1 MDDGLLLGSN
11 QDVRFQRLKEQ
22 INGLFRIK
30 EWKTVPFT
38 FLGVNLEKQDDTWV
52 DDMSVYI
59 KAIKVPE
66 IQKKK
71 DDIPLDAQELTTFRQ
86 LVMRLRWP
94 AQLAAPKLLYEVS
107 LLAQKISKV
116 THKDFKDALALH
128 GKFRTEVDEG
138 RVALK
143 YPRMNGMP
151 YLVTYFDAS
160 FGREPEGRS
169 QLGAIHFL
177 TDEGVIHGPSRAAVV
192 EFTTTKSTRVVRS
205 SMAAESCSLSVAV
218 DRHMYAR
225 LILDMMLRGTYEVK
239 PTWRTDCQVCGGSVT
254 DAKSLYDHMSTTG
267 QIPQERQTMLDLLV
281 AKSLLE
287 QEAFRLFWVPTFPY
301 IGSMSMSLLRK

>member
-1 MDDGLLLGSN
+1 M
-11 QDVRFQRLKEQ
+11 
-22 INGLFRIK
+22 
-30 EWKTVPFT
+30 
-38 FLGVNLEKQDDTWV
+38 
-52 DDMSVYI
+52 
-59 KAIKVPE
+59 
-66 IQKKK
+66 
-71 DDIPLDAQELTTFRQ
+71 
-86 LVMRLRWP
+86 
-94 AQLAAPKLLYEVS
+94 
-107 LLAQKISKV
+107 
-116 THKDFKDALALH
+116 
-128 GKFRTEVDEG
+128 
-138 RVALK
+138 
-143 YPRMNGMP
+143 
-151 YLVTYFDAS
+151 
-160 FGREPEGRS
+160 
-169 QLGAIHFL
+169 
-177 TDEGVIHGPSRAAVV
+177 V

-218 DRHMYAR
+218 DRHMYVR